1 MHEGDREFQQL
12 LSYRLCL
19 KHCWHHITVL
29 VWALTSFRPHR
40 LATRN
45 ACHVMSMWCCCKC
58 TIRVSWFLGPI
69 KSKWHHTQDKKRLC
83 QWDLHETW
91 RLLNLQPRAETSFR
105 ISMRFEIFWVGFIPS
120 NNAGECPHGLAA
132 SWNQHMVL
140 QRHLVCHDSKDPRS
154 RRRLRSCKMKYRHKQ
169 YWKITW
175 DRQTSQEKLTQT
187 HCFVTAFN
195 RARPKKRCELPKSMH
210 ALSFSKHGIIA
221 IELQFV
227 RRCSR
232 DSLHWSPEL
241 KFGSEANTTPLHMF
255 AQRDAS
261 LWTLDKIERSAIN
274 QGLSQTNTNNIQDL
288 QKTYKNLKYLKQKS
302 HVTTCHK

>member
-29 VWALTSFRPHR
+29 VWVLTSFRPHR

-120 NNAGECPHGLAA
+120 NNAGECRMGWQQAGINTWYCRDTWCATTQRIQDQDVDLDHAR
-132 SWNQHMVL
+132 WNI
-140 QRHLVCHDSKDPRS
+140 D
-154 RRRLRSCKMKYRHKQ
+154 
-169 YWKITW
+169 
-175 DRQTSQEKLTQT
+175 
-187 HCFVTAFN
+187 
-195 RARPKKRCELPKSMH
+195 
-210 ALSFSKHGIIA
+210 
-221 IELQFV
+221 
-227 RRCSR
+227 
-232 DSLHWSPEL
+232 
-241 KFGSEANTTPLHMF
+241 
-255 AQRDAS
+255 
-261 LWTLDKIERSAIN
+261 
-274 QGLSQTNTNNIQDL
+274 TNNIER
-288 QKTYKNLKYLKQKS
+288 
-302 HVTTCHK
+302 